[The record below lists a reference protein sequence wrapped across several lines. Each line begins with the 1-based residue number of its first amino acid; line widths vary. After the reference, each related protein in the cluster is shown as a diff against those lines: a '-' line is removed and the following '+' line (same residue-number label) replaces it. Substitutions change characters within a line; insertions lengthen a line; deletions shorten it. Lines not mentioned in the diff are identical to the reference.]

1 MKQDSDQRLR
11 NLRELPQDIA
21 PERDL
26 WPGIA
31 AALTPGAQQPTRAQP
46 RQAAGARVS
55 ARPPLFPRYVYGL
68 AASVALLA
76 MGVWLGRTV
85 LPGVDA
91 NGIASA
97 RLSAAA
103 TPAAAP
109 AVTMAAAFAL
119 DPASKAERQRRL
131 VALAGQLQ
139 ALPPETQLKVKA
151 SLAAI
156 EKSVTDIQSALG
168 RDPGNLLLQEMLVN
182 SYQDEMRVFG
192 AVDEANRFAVEPG
205 I

>member
-1 MKQDSDQRLR
+1 MNEQPDPRLR
-11 NLRELPQDIA
+11 SPRELPQEIA
-21 PERDL
+21 PQRDL

-31 AALTPGAQQPTRAQP
+31 AALSRPERAAP
-46 RQAAGARVS
+46 LSAR
-55 ARPPLFPRYVYGL
+55 RPPLPRYAYGL

-76 MGVWLGRTV
+76 IGAWLGRNT
-85 LPGVDA
+85 LSTPNA
-91 NGIASA
+91 PAA
-97 RLSAAA
+97 ASAAA
-103 TPAAAP
+103 TPLTAAANTSGL
-109 AVTMAAAFAL
+109 TMAASFAL

-131 VALAGQLQ
+131 DALAAQLQ

-156 EKSVTDIQSALG
+156 EKSVVDIQNALG

-182 SYQDEMRVFG
+182 TYQDEMRVLG
-192 AVDEANRFAVEPG
+192 VVDEANRFSLEPS